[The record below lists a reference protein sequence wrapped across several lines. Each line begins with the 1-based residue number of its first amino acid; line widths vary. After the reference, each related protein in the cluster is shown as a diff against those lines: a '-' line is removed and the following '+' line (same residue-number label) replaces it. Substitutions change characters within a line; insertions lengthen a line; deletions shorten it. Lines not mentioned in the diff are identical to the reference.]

1 MNALKK
7 MRIRHHLSVEFVSR
21 KSGVP
26 KETLVKLEKG
36 SINGIDYS
44 EQIKKII
51 KFYDVSY
58 EDLHDDILPNLS
70 FIARHKGEL
79 SSHDK
84 KEISKLY
91 KLQGILSQ

>member
-7 MRIRHHLSVEFVSR
+7 MRNRYHLSIEFVSR

-26 KETLVKLEKG
+26 KETLVKLENG

-44 EQIKKII
+44 KQIKKII

-58 EDLHDDILPNLS
+58 EDLHDNILPNLS
-70 FIARHKGEL
+70 LIARHKGEI

-84 KEISKLY
+84 KEISKIY
-91 KLQGILSQ
+91 KLQGIIR